1 MGEIEN
7 CESLE
12 SSESDRNLFDEN
24 GVDQEFYEKAFPE
37 YKRFKFENLCLNFLV
52 FNDQQGKRSIFVRSH
67 PRLGQVCSKI

>member
-7 CESLE
+7 CENLA

-24 GVDQEFYEKAFPE
+24 GVDREFYEKAFPE

-52 FNDQQGKRSIFVRSH
+52 FNDKLFRRNSSSLIP
-67 PRLGQVCSKI
+67 PR

>member
-37 YKRFKFENLCLNFLV
+37 HKRFKFERLCLNFLV
-52 FNDQQGKRSIFVRSH
+52 FNDEEGERNIFVRSH
-67 PRLGQVCSKI
+67 PRLGKIP